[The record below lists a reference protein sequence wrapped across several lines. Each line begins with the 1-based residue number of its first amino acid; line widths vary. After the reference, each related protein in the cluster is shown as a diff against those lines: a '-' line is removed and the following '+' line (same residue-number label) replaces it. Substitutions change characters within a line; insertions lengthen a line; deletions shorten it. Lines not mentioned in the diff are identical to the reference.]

1 MNTVKKILF
10 SFHTTLAYLLI
21 FIISIAVATFIE
33 NDHGS
38 DTAKALVYNAW
49 WFELL
54 LFLLC
59 VNFIGN
65 IFIGK
70 LYRKEKISTLTFH
83 VAFILILIGAGIT
96 RYLGEEGMMH
106 IRENQSQSYFSTS
119 DYYLKADFI
128 SNGNEDRWHKKLL
141 LSSRSGNNV
150 NGKFSIDNKPFKLTV
165 KGFLPDAIPS
175 LMPLEGGQPI
185 ISLVIAGANGREEHH
200 LKKGMVIDKNG
211 TTISFDDASN
221 TSDINIL
228 ISGDSLIVNPK
239 LPIEIISMTTQQVQN
254 TIDSGKAARFT
265 PLTLYKAGA
274 LTLVMKQY
282 LPQAGI
288 AAMPNE
294 NISKDINTPD
304 ALVVEIESGGV
315 KKLTTLWGGKGFEG
329 DIENIDIKGTNLA
342 LSFGSLAKEA
352 PFSLKL
358 NKFIL
363 ERYPGS
369 NSPAS
374 FQSNITLIDND
385 KSHIRYDSIY
395 MNNILRYQG
404 YRFYQSSY
412 DDDEKGTYLSVN
424 RDMPGTIV
432 SYIGYLLLA
441 IGFAAN
447 LINPRSRFRWLL
459 RQSSALNSSAKILL
473 LMVAFATVSISN
485 KAAEADSITVE
496 KREADKFGQLLVQD
510 RKGRVEPMS
519 TLASEVI
526 RKITRT
532 GNFRGMS
539 PEQVMLSMNVYPE
552 KWKTI
557 PMIKISHPGIQ
568 SFFNTKLSHVAFYD
582 CFDNTGNYRLANVVS
597 EAYKKKPS
605 ARNKFD
611 TEIIRTDERINI
623 AYMIYTGQFY
633 HIFPK
638 KNDPNHMWY
647 SPEEVPQNF
656 TGMDSLFATNIL
668 TLYFEAVRKSPSGI
682 SDKESATYLQSI
694 QNFQEK
700 YGKEVIPSPTFT
712 KVEDLNNKLDV
723 FSRLMKY
730 YSLLGGLLLLLQF
743 IGLFVKKYRV
753 VFIEKILIALI
764 IGSFAFHTGGLI
776 LRWYISGHAPWTNGF
791 ESLTYIAWATVLAGV
806 LFAKK
811 SKIAL
816 SSTAL
821 LASVILSVA
830 HLSWMDP
837 EITNVVPVL
846 NSYWLSIHVSVISA
860 SYGFFGLGALLGFLN
875 LLLMFFRN
883 EKNREALG
891 TTITQLSHIVET
903 TLILGLFLVSI
914 GTFLGG
920 IWANE
925 SWGRYWGWDPKETWA
940 LVTLLVY
947 AFVAHMRFIPA
958 LKDAFIFN
966 FAALISFSSVIM
978 TYFGVN
984 FYLSGLHSY
993 GKGDP
998 VPIPDWIYYTLFV
1011 IFTISLMA
1019 YLNERKMKKIEVS

>member
-10 SFHTTLAYLLI
+10 SFQTTLAYLLI
-21 FIISIAVATFIE
+21 FIVSIAVATFIE
-33 NDHGS
+33 NDYGS

-54 LFLLC
+54 LFLIC

-70 LYRKEKISTLTFH
+70 LFRKEKIPTLVFH
-83 VAFILILIGAGIT
+83 IAFILIIIGAGIT

-106 IRENQSQSYFSTS
+106 IRENQSQSIYSTT
-119 DYYLKADFI
+119 DYYLKADI
-128 SNGNEDRWHKKLL
+128 NTNGKEKSWHKKLL
-141 LSSRSGNNV
+141 LSSTSQNSV
-150 NGKFSIDNKPFKLTV
+150 NEKISAGGKTVSISV
-165 KGFLPDAIPS
+165 KSFLPDAIPAVV
-175 LMPLEGGQPI
+175 PTEDGVPV
-185 ISLVIAGANGREEHH
+185 ISLVVAGSAGREEHI
-200 LKKGMVIDKNG
+200 LKEGMFIEKSGVA
-211 TTISFDDASN
+211 ISFADSSQKGGLYITRSA
-221 TSDINIL
+221 
-228 ISGDSLIVNPK
+228 DSLIVNSKIP
-239 LPIEIISMTTQQVQN
+239 LEIVSMATQQIQN
-254 TIDSGKAARFT
+254 VVDSGKTVRFL
-265 PLTLYKAGA
+265 PLTIYKAGA
-274 LTLVMKQY
+274 LTVVMKQY
-282 LPQAGI
+282 LPKATT

-294 NISKDINTPD
+294 NISKDMNTPD
-304 ALVVEIESGGV
+304 ALTVQVESDGIAKS
-315 KKLTTLWGGKGFEG
+315 LTLWGGKGFEG
-329 DIENIDIKGTNLA
+329 DKQTIKINETSLT
-342 LSFGSLAKEA
+342 LSFGSLLKEV

-358 NKFIL
+358 NKFKL

-369 NSPAS
+369 HSPAS

-385 KSHIRYDSIY
+385 RAYFKNDSIY
-395 MNNILRYQG
+395 MNNILQYQG
-404 YRFYQSSY
+404 FRFYQSSY

-424 RDMPGTIV
+424 HDMPGTALT
-432 SYIGYLLLA
+432 YIGYILLA
-441 IGFAAN
+441 VGFAAN
-447 LINPRSRFRWLL
+447 LLNPKSRFRWLL
-459 RQSSALNSSAKILL
+459 RQSAALNNSS
-473 LMVAFATVSISN
+473 
-485 KAAEADSITVE
+485 KAAVLLVLLSLSFTLKAEVHDTQVVE
-496 KREADKFGQLLVQD
+496 KAEADKFGQLLVQD

-519 TLASEVI
+519 TLASEII
-526 RKITRT
+526 RKVTRT
-532 GNFRGMS
+532 SNFMGLS
-539 PEQVMLSMNVYPE
+539 PEQTLLSMNVYPE
-552 KWKTI
+552 KWKDI
-557 PMIKISHPGIQ
+557 AMIKISHPGIQ
-568 SFFNTKLSHVAFYD
+568 DLFNTKENRVSFND
-582 CFDNTGNYRLANVVS
+582 CFDKDGVYRLANVVS

-605 ARNKFD
+605 ERNKFD
-611 TEIIRTDERINI
+611 TEIIRADERINI
-623 AYMIYTGQFY
+623 VYMIYTGQFY
-633 HIFPK
+633 NVFPK
-638 KNDPNHMWY
+638 ASDPNHMWY
-647 SPEEVPQNF
+647 SPVEVAQNF
-656 TGMDSLFATNIL
+656 KGMDSLFASNIL
-668 TLYFEAVRKSPSGI
+668 PLYFESVRKYPENTSR
-682 SDKESATYLQSI
+682 KEAFSYLQSI
-694 QNFQEK
+694 KNYQEK
-700 YGKEVIPSPTFT
+700 YGKALIPSPTFT
-712 KVEDLNNKLDV
+712 KVETLNNKLDV
-723 FSRLMKY
+723 FDRLMKY
-730 YSLLGGLLLLLQF
+730 YSLFGGLLLLLQF
-743 IGLFVKKYRV
+743 ISIFVKKYRLRL
-753 VFIEKILIALI
+753 IENALIILI
-764 IGSFAFHTGGLI
+764 IGSFVFHTGGLI
-776 LRWYISGHAPWTNGF
+776 LRWYISGHAPWSNGF

-806 LFAKK
+806 IFMKK

-860 SYGFFGLGALLGFLN
+860 SYGFFALGALLGLLN

-883 EKNREALG
+883 ENNMRTLG
-891 TTITQLSHIVET
+891 NTITQLSHIIEM

-920 IWANE
+920 VWANE

-1011 IFTISLMA
+1011 IFTISLLA
-1019 YLNERKMKKIEVS
+1019 YLNERKMKRVVSV